1 MNPTRN
7 VLSAT
12 MGAMIGC
19 ALSMSNMT
27 PALAQIR
34 RDDTTRTVSAT
45 VAINQIR
52 PPVSQ
57 SFMGF
62 SIEWSMIGGLTTREY
77 GRQRAL
83 INLMQQ
89 LQRCNGPMVLRI
101 GGNSEDEA
109 AYDLPHDHGL
119 PKFVHINITRQTLER
134 LAALARATRCKFI
147 IGLNLGVNRPALAVR
162 LVRAAER
169 IIGNQ
174 HILAFEIGNEIDS
187 LGRFGGI
194 WKHNTFSLCMRRWN
208 RYAQAIR
215 PYLKSTREIA
225 GPAFAGAWD
234 RDIPK
239 FITLE
244 HRRLCLVT
252 LHRYPLG
259 APIKNPKSPA
269 FASIAHL
276 LGSRAARA
284 FGPGLMQRT
293 IAVAARYAL
302 PVRWGEMN
310 SAYGGGKQGVSSTFA
325 SALWC
330 ADALF
335 EAADIGAAGVNVHM
349 SEGFDH
355 FPGAYDPIYFYP
367 HGPLEERPSFYGML
381 LFARSIENHAQ
392 IIPVS
397 YHSHGNVKIWSTRA
411 ADGTIRVVVLNKSL
425 HHPTVVNL
433 RLGTTSRVTVTT
445 LTAPSVMAVQH
456 VNYGGQSFYG
466 SADGKLRG
474 VRKRTSIP
482 TPGGR
487 IAVPVAPCSAE
498 LICGAK

>member
-1 MNPTRN
+1 MNPTLRL
-7 VLSAT
+7 LSAT
-12 MGAMIGC
+12 MVAVIGGAF
-19 ALSMSNMT
+19 SMSIMA
-27 PALAQIR
+27 PAWAKSQR
-34 RDDTTRTVSAT
+34 HDTLLTVSAT
-45 VAINQIR
+45 VAMNRMR
-52 PPVSQ
+52 PPVRQ

-62 SIEWSMIGGLTTREY
+62 SIEWSMVDGLTTRRY

-119 PKFVHINITRQTLER
+119 PKFVHVNITRQTLER
-134 LAALARATRCKFI
+134 LAALARATHCKFI

-194 WKHNTFSLCMRRWN
+194 WKHNNFALCMRRWN

-215 PYLKSTREIA
+215 PYLKRTREIA
-225 GPAFAGAWD
+225 GPAFAGGWN
-234 RDIPK
+234 RDISK
-239 FITLE
+239 FIALE

-276 LGSRAARA
+276 LGNRAARV

-293 IAVAARYAL
+293 ITVAARYHL

-335 EAADIGAAGVNVHM
+335 EAADVGAAGVNVHM
-349 SEGFDH
+349 SEGFDQ

-367 HGPLEERPSFYGML
+367 HGPLEVRPSFYGML
-381 LFARSIENHAQ
+381 LFAQAIKNHAQ
-392 IIPVS
+392 IVPVTYRS
-397 YHSHGNVKIWSTRA
+397 PANIKIWATRA
-411 ADGTIRVVVLNKSL
+411 ADGALRVVVLNKSL
-425 HHPTVVNL
+425 HHPAAVNL
-433 RLGTTSRVTVTT
+433 RLGSTSRVTVTT
-445 LTAPSVMAVQH
+445 LTAPSALAVQH
-456 VNYGGQSFYG
+456 IKYGGQSFYG

-474 VRKRTSIP
+474 VKIRTSIH
-482 TPGGR
+482 TSGGG
-487 IAVPVAPCSAE
+487 IAVSVAPCSAE
-498 LICGAK
+498 LICSAK